1 MQLFG
6 YQSALVFNCQVI
18 RGFFNFCPNLKK
30 ALAIN
35 RVKMVTTQTVSSF
48 FFVLFE
54 FKYFF
59 LMQHVFSGWKPL
71 QETKH
76 KIQHSIKYT
85 NNSACKL
92 PQNSNTKAH
101 FCNRLP
107 DNIKHCLTSSIPGS
121 GQQVKSPISSHH
133 MLSKHSHYLCL
144 SDLTSCISCHEDHFL
159 LHNKS
164 CIFKTKV
171 PSRLQS
177 DSTTVDMQGCV
188 LLHLPSPKVHNH
200 LLCLA
205 DVERKRL
212 LSWHHVV
219 RVATSSL

>member
-1 MQLFG
+1 MLSSNSPLHPHSGLTEAVNLLVLMQLFG

-54 FKYFF
+54 LKYFF
-59 LMQHVFSGWKPL
+59 SANTSFQVENLYKKQTIKYS
-71 QETKH
+71 TH
-76 KIQHSIKYT
+76 KLPSIKYT
-85 NNSACKL
+85 NNNSACKL

-133 MLSKHSHYLCL
+133 MLYKHSHYLCL

-177 DSTTVDMQGCV
+177 DSTPPT
-188 LLHLPSPKVHNH
+188 
-200 LLCLA
+200 
-205 DVERKRL
+205 
-212 LSWHHVV
+212 
-219 RVATSSL
+219 